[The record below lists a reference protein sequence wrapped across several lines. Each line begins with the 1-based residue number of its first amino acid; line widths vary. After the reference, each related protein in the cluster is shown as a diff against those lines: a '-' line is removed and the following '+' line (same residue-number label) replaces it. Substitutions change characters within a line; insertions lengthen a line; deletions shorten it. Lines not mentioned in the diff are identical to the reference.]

1 MNLETSAP
9 FENEEVLDSLDELSA
24 EELEALEE
32 AASAK
37 AQAELE
43 RREQLG
49 QILVKHRDEAVKYRL
64 NSGIEQQWAED
75 QAYYEGQDESD
86 RTLYY
91 KGLGT
96 SSPLIAKPK
105 AKYRSKV
112 FLNVTRPYVETAAS
126 KVIEVLS
133 PTDARAWSIEAT
145 PVPNLPEKPSPLVQ
159 AIQLQQ
165 QVGPDGQ
172 PIAAQPQVDPLE
184 EMMNAAARAAKGAQL
199 WIDDKLQECDFQGEI
214 RAVVDEASRL
224 GTGVIRGPLPTI
236 RRTMK
241 VDRDPNTGEQKV
253 VILEE
258 KVPSSK
264 KVSVWDCF
272 PDPACG
278 DNIHDGQYFVE
289 HDQMVEKQV
298 RDLAEQPGYDP
309 EAILKVIEE
318 GPQQSATSEMARAPH
333 ESRDIVTN
341 RYHVWYYYG
350 FMTLDDARLLNCEC
364 SEDDVIS
371 SIGVPIVVTMINNT
385 PVKAHLNVMDDGRFP
400 YDFMCWQKVA
410 GSPFGIGISR
420 QIRSCQAILN
430 SHVRAMMENAGL
442 SSGPQI
448 VLARGS
454 MMPADGSWEI
464 TPRKVWLLKVD
475 ADIQDVT
482 KAINAFNIPSNQQE
496 LLAAI
501 DFALKMAENVTGLP
515 ILLQGQQGPNG
526 VPETLGGM
534 QLLVANASSLLRRMA
549 RIFDDSLTKPHIQ
562 AYYTYMMLYAED
574 PSIKGDFKIVA
585 HGASALVARDQRNQF
600 LTQSVP
606 QFMAN
611 PNFGIDPTRLFKQIA
626 KINGMLDPEEVQFTP
641 EELAAIQ
648 QNQAKSAEQDPRVLA
663 ATIQAQ
669 VRQAIA
675 EMNNQTA
682 QARIQR
688 DVDRDTIYVQAENQ
702 RTQVSGEIKMAELQ
716 LRRELA
722 LLEYANREKITL
734 DQLKAKLAIES
745 GRNDLARELATLP
758 TVAEIAESVRPGNQV
773 SQSTAASEIPEAPGR
788 APSGMGFAL

>member
-1 MNLETSAP
+1 M
-9 FENEEVLDSLDELSA
+9 NEETEALDALDELSP
-24 EELEALEE
+24 EEMEALEE

-37 AQAELE
+37 AQADLE

-49 QILVKHRDEAVKYRL
+49 QILVRHRDEAVKYRL

-75 QAYYEGQDESD
+75 QAYYEGQDDNE

-91 KGLGT
+91 KGLGS

-112 FLNVTRPYVETAAS
+112 FLNITRPYVETAAS

-172 PIAAQPQVDPLE
+172 PIAAQHQVDPLE

-611 PNFGIDPTRLFKQIA
+611 PDFGIDPTRLFKQIA

-745 GRNDLARELATLP
+745 GRHDLARELATLP
-758 TVAEIAESVRPGNQV
+758 TVAEVAESIRPGNQV
-773 SQSTAASEIPEAPGR
+773 AGTTADSQIPEAPGK

>member
-1 MNLETSAP
+1 MNQ
-9 FENEEVLDSLDELSA
+9 NEEALDVLEEMSP

-32 AASAK
+32 AAAAK
-37 AQAELE
+37 TQLENE

-49 QILVKHRDEAVKYRL
+49 QILVRHRDEAVKYRL

-75 QAYYEGQDESD
+75 QAYYEGQDDNE

-91 KGLGT
+91 KGLGA

-112 FLNVTRPYVETAAS
+112 FLNITRPYVETAAS

-159 AIQLQQ
+159 AIQLQQQQPQAQ

-688 DVDRDTIYVQAENQ
+688 DVDRDTIYVQAENA

>member
-145 PVPNLPEKPSPLVQ
+145 PVPNLPEKPSVLVQ

-165 QVGPDGQ
+165 PQQ
-172 PIAAQPQVDPLE
+172 AEQQPQVDPTE
-184 EMMNAAARAAKGAQL
+184 EMMNAAVRAAKGAQL
-199 WIDDKLQECDFQGEI
+199 WIDDKLQECDFQGET
-214 RAVVDEASRL
+214 RAVVDESSRL
-224 GTGVIRGPLPTI
+224 GTGVMRGPLPTI
-236 RRTMK
+236 RRSMK
-241 VDRDPNTGEQKV
+241 MDVDPNTGEQKV

-258 KVPSSK
+258 TVPCSK
-264 KVSVWDCF
+264 KISVWDCF

-278 DNIHDGQYFVE
+278 DNIHGGQYFIE

-341 RYHVWYYYG
+341 RYHIWYYYG

-364 SEDDVIS
+364 SQEDVIS
-371 SIGVPIVVTMINNT
+371 QIGVPIVVTMINNT
-385 PVKAHLNVMDDGRFP
+385 PVKAHLNPMDDGRFP

-773 SQSTAASEIPEAPGR
+773 SQSTAASEIPEAPGK
-788 APSGMGFAL
+788 APPGMGFAL

>member
-1 MNLETSAP
+1 MN
-9 FENEEVLDSLDELSA
+9 ENEEVLDVLEEMSP

-32 AASAK
+32 AAAAK
-37 AQAELE
+37 TQLENE

-49 QILVKHRDEAVKYRL
+49 QILVRHRDEAVKYRL

-75 QAYYEGQDESD
+75 QAYYEGQDDNE

-91 KGLGT
+91 KGLGA

-112 FLNVTRPYVETAAS
+112 FLNITRPYVETAAS

-159 AIQLQQ
+159 AIQLQQQQPQAQ

-663 ATIQAQ
+663 AQIQAQ

-773 SQSTAASEIPEAPGR
+773 SQSTAASEIPEVPGK

>member
-1 MNLETSAP
+1 MNMEAQVP
-9 FENEEVLDSLDELSA
+9 VENEEVLGALDEMSH

-32 AASAK
+32 AAA
-37 AQAELE
+37 AQAQADAE

-49 QILVKHRDEAVKYRL
+49 QILVRHRDEAVKYRL

-75 QAYYEGQDESD
+75 QAYYEGQDDNE
-86 RTLYY
+86 RTVYY
-91 KGLGT
+91 KGLGA

-112 FLNVTRPYVETAAS
+112 FLNITRPYVETAAS

-145 PVPNLPEKPSPLVQ
+145 PVPNLPEKPSVLVQ

-165 QVGPDGQ
+165 EGQ
-172 PIAAQPQVDPLE
+172 EQQPQVDPTE
-184 EMMNAAARAAKGAQL
+184 QMMSAAVRAAKGAQL
-199 WIDDKLQECDFQGEI
+199 WIDDKLQECDFQGET
-214 RAVVDEASRL
+214 RAVVDESSRL
-224 GTGVIRGPLPTI
+224 GTGVMRGPLPTI
-236 RRTMK
+236 RRSMK
-241 VDRDPNTGEQKV
+241 MDVDPATGEQKV

-258 KVPSSK
+258 TVPCSK
-264 KVSVWDCF
+264 KISVWDCF

-278 DNIHDGQYFVE
+278 DNIHGGQYFIE

-298 RDLAEQPGYDP
+298 RDLADQPGYDA

-341 RYHVWYYYG
+341 RYHIWYYYG

-364 SEDDVIS
+364 SQEDVIS
-371 SIGVPIVVTMINNT
+371 QIGVPIVVTMINNT
-385 PVKAHLNVMDDGRFP
+385 PVKAHLNPMDDGRFP

-410 GSPFGIGISR
+410 GSPFGIGIAR

-454 MMPADGSWEI
+454 VMPADGSWEI

-475 ADIQDVT
+475 ADIQDVS
-482 KAINAFNIPSNQQE
+482 KAINAFNIPSNQAE
-496 LLAAI
+496 LLQAI

-562 AYYTYMMLYAED
+562 AYYTYMMLYAD
-574 PSIKGDFKIVA
+574 DATIKGDFKIVA
-585 HGASALVARDQRNQF
+585 HGASTLVARDQRNQF

-611 PNFGIDPTRLFKQIA
+611 PAFGIDPTRLFKQIA
-626 KINGMLDPEEVQFTP
+626 KINGVLDPEEVQFTP
-641 EELAAIQ
+641 QELATIQ
-648 QNQAKSAEQDPRVLA
+648 KNQGDQAQQDPRVLA
-663 ATIQAQ
+663 AQIQAQ

-688 DVDRDTIYVQAENQ
+688 DVDRDTIYVQAENA

-773 SQSTAASEIPEAPGR
+773 AASTADSPIEEVPGK

>member
-1 MNLETSAP
+1 MN
-9 FENEEVLDSLDELSA
+9 ENEEVLDVLEEMSP

-32 AASAK
+32 AAAAK
-37 AQAELE
+37 TQLENE

-49 QILVKHRDEAVKYRL
+49 QILVRHRDEAVKYRL

-75 QAYYEGQDESD
+75 QAYYEGQDDNE

-91 KGLGT
+91 KGLGA

-112 FLNVTRPYVETAAS
+112 FLNITRPYVETAAS

-159 AIQLQQ
+159 AIQLQQQQPQAQ

-758 TVAEIAESVRPGNQV
+758 TVAEIAESVRPGNQL

>member
-1 MNLETSAP
+1 MN
-9 FENEEVLDSLDELSA
+9 ENEEVLDVLEEMSP

-32 AASAK
+32 AAVAK
-37 AQAELE
+37 TQLENE

-49 QILVKHRDEAVKYRL
+49 QILVRHRDEAVKYRL

-75 QAYYEGQDESD
+75 QAYYEGQDDNE

-91 KGLGT
+91 KGLGA

-112 FLNVTRPYVETAAS
+112 FLNITRPYVETAAS

-773 SQSTAASEIPEAPGR
+773 SQSTAASEIPEAPGK